1 LKRADARRYAITAI
15 VATSGVLHFAQ
26 PRFYRAIV
34 PRVLGHPRE
43 IVAVSGAAE
52 LACAAMMTIPRTRR
66 LGGWLTALLLVAV
79 FPANVQAAL
88 DGGMDLLAPP
98 LNSPAFAWGR
108 LPLQLP
114 MILLALGVARGA
126 HGDSETKAS

>member
-1 LKRADARRYAITAI
+1 MKRADAGRYAITAI
-15 VATSGVLHFAQ
+15 VASSGVMHFLR

-34 PRVLGHPRE
+34 PRVLGHKDE

-88 DGGMDLLAPP
+88 DGMKLLDPP
-98 LNSPAFAWGR
+98 LNSPAVAWAR

-126 HGDSETKAS
+126 RGNSETEPT